1 MGCCFCVL
9 LLLSQRLVVD
19 YGVIIALTLPEHY
32 RLERFLHFWL
42 FTGNLALK
50 NDSNNGR
57 LRCTPL
63 NILVVEDDSVISTFV
78 SDGLKEHGYGVTQC
92 QSAEEAM
99 DEVVIDPFDLA
110 IVDIMLPG
118 MNGLDLVKN
127 LRGQGVTFPIL
138 FLSARKTVEDK
149 VSGLRIGGDDYLTK
163 PFSFNELLARV
174 EVLLRRNPSSQTT
187 VTEQLSFHGL
197 SFDPSRKLAWRG
209 DRKLSLQP
217 REMVLLEFFLRN
229 RERVIS
235 RTQIMEHVWDYQFDP
250 QTNVVDVLVCRLR
263 SKIDKDEPV
272 KLLHTI
278 RGMGYVLRAGE

>member
-1 MGCCFCVL
+1 M
-9 LLLSQRLVVD
+9 
-19 YGVIIALTLPEHY
+19 
-32 RLERFLHFWL
+32 
-42 FTGNLALK
+42 
-50 NDSNNGR
+50 
-57 LRCTPL
+57 

-78 SDGLKEHGYGVTQC
+78 SEGLKEHGYGVAQC
-92 QSAEEAM
+92 QSAEEAL
-99 DEVVIDPFDLA
+99 DEVVVEPFDLA

-174 EVLLRRNPSSQTT
+174 EVLLRRNQSTQS
-187 VTEQLSFHGL
+187 VVSEKLSFHGL
-197 SFDPSRKLAWRG
+197 SFDSSRKLAWRG

-217 REMVLLEFFLRN
+217 REMVLLEFLLRN

-263 SKIDKDEPV
+263 SKIDKDEST

>member
-1 MGCCFCVL
+1 M
-9 LLLSQRLVVD
+9 
-19 YGVIIALTLPEHY
+19 
-32 RLERFLHFWL
+32 
-42 FTGNLALK
+42 
-50 NDSNNGR
+50 
-57 LRCTPL
+57 
-63 NILVVEDDSVISTFV
+63 
-78 SDGLKEHGYGVTQC
+78 
-92 QSAEEAM
+92 
-99 DEVVIDPFDLA
+99 
-110 IVDIMLPG
+110 
-118 MNGLDLVKN
+118 
-127 LRGQGVTFPIL
+127 
-138 FLSARKTVEDK
+138 
-149 VSGLRIGGDDYLTK
+149 
-163 PFSFNELLARV
+163 
-174 EVLLRRNPSSQTT
+174 LLRRNQSAQTL
-187 VTEQLSFHGL
+187 VSEPLNFHGL

>member
-1 MGCCFCVL
+1 M
-9 LLLSQRLVVD
+9 
-19 YGVIIALTLPEHY
+19 
-32 RLERFLHFWL
+32 
-42 FTGNLALK
+42 
-50 NDSNNGR
+50 
-57 LRCTPL
+57 
-63 NILVVEDDSVISTFV
+63 NILMVEDDSVISTFV
-78 SDGLKEHGYGVTQC
+78 SDGLKEHGYGVAQC
-92 QSAEEAM
+92 QSAEEAL
-99 DEVVIDPFDLA
+99 DEVGVEPFDLA

-118 MNGLDLVKN
+118 LNGLDLVKT
-127 LRGQGVTFPIL
+127 LRGQGANFPIL
-138 FLSARKTVEDK
+138 FLSARKAVDDK

-174 EVLLRRNPSSQTT
+174 EVLLRRNQSTRT
-187 VTEQLSFHGL
+187 VLSEKLSFHNL

-209 DRKLSLQP
+209 DRKLFLQP

-229 RERVIS
+229 CERVIS

-263 SKIDKDEPV
+263 GKIDKDESV

>member
-1 MGCCFCVL
+1 M
-9 LLLSQRLVVD
+9 
-19 YGVIIALTLPEHY
+19 
-32 RLERFLHFWL
+32 
-42 FTGNLALK
+42 
-50 NDSNNGR
+50 
-57 LRCTPL
+57 

>member
-1 MGCCFCVL
+1 M
-9 LLLSQRLVVD
+9 
-19 YGVIIALTLPEHY
+19 
-32 RLERFLHFWL
+32 
-42 FTGNLALK
+42 
-50 NDSNNGR
+50 
-57 LRCTPL
+57 
-63 NILVVEDDSVISTFV
+63 NILMVEDDSVISTFV
-78 SDGLKEHGYGVTQC
+78 SDGLKEHGYGVAQC
-92 QSAEEAM
+92 QSAEEAL
-99 DEVVIDPFDLA
+99 DEVGVEPFDLA

-118 MNGLDLVKN
+118 LNGLNLVKT
-127 LRGQGVTFPIL
+127 LRGQGANFPIL
-138 FLSARKTVEDK
+138 FLSARKAVDDK

-174 EVLLRRNPSSQTT
+174 EVLLRRNQSTGT
-187 VTEQLSFHGL
+187 VLSEKLSFHNL

-209 DRKLSLQP
+209 DRKLFLPP

-229 RERVIS
+229 CERVIS

-263 SKIDKDEPV
+263 GKIDKDESV